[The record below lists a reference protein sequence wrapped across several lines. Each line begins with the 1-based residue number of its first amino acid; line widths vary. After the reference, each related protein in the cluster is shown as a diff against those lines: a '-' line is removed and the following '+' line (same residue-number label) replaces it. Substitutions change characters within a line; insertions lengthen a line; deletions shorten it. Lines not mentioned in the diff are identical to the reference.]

1 MSTLRA
7 DGRRTAEAPG
17 RTAFVYRPTASP
29 QAAAEWSPR
38 QIAMTDLRTV
48 AGRAYPRVTGLFREK
63 SWVFFEI
70 LLPFLA
76 TSAFVFVYR
85 ALEAPPQY
93 VGFVVL
99 GGAMTAFWLNV
110 IWMMAQQL
118 WWEKSQGN
126 LELYFAAP
134 MNIMAVLFGMAFG
147 GFVMSSTRAVAVL
160 VIATTLYGVT
170 FAIDQWLLLGA
181 VFLLTMAALYGLGMV
196 LASLFLMWGREA
208 WHLTQVLVE
217 PVYFVSG
224 LNFPVGR
231 LGVLGSVAISVLPL
245 AVGLD
250 AMRQLAFADAA
261 YPAGTPSPAVEAGIL
276 VAMTVVFLVLARW
289 ALTTLERRARQEGRL
304 SVRWQ

>member
-1 MSTLRA
+1 MTA
-7 DGRRTAEAPG
+7 TGRN
-17 RTAFVYRPTASP
+17 AFVYRPTASP
-29 QAAAEWSPR
+29 QAAANWSPR
-38 QIAMTDLRTV
+38 QVAMTNLRTV
-48 AGRAYPRVTGLFREK
+48 IGRAYPRVRGLAREK

-85 ALEAPPQY
+85 AIGAPPQY
-93 VGFVVL
+93 IGFVVL

-134 MNIMAVLFGMAFG
+134 MHIMAVLFGMAFG
-147 GFVMSSTRAVAVL
+147 GFVMSSTRAAAVL
-160 VIATTLYGVT
+160 IIATVVYGVS
-170 FAIDQWLLLGA
+170 FQIDQWALLLA
-181 VFLLTMAALYGLGMV
+181 VFALTLAALYGLGMM

-208 WHLTQVLVE
+208 WHLTQLLIE

-224 LNFPVGR
+224 LNFPIAR
-231 LGVLGSVAISVLPL
+231 LGVLGSVAISLLPL

-261 YPAGTPSPAVEAGIL
+261 YPAGTPSPLVEAGIL
-276 VAMTVVFLVLARW
+276 VGMVVVFTALSRWTLAV
-289 ALTTLERRARQEGRL
+289 LERRARQEGRL

>member
-1 MSTLRA
+1 MT
-7 DGRRTAEAPG
+7 G
-17 RTAFVYRPTASP
+17 RTRVRLPPTASP
-29 QAAAEWSPR
+29 QEAANWSRR
-38 QIAMTDLRTV
+38 QVLVTDLRSV
-48 AGRAYPRVTGLFREK
+48 GGRAYPRVTGMFREK

-85 ALEAPPQY
+85 ALQAPPEY
-93 VGFVVL
+93 IGFVVL

-134 MNIMAVLFGMAFG
+134 MNIMSVLFGMAVG
-147 GFVMSSTRAVAVL
+147 GMVMSSTRAAAVL
-160 VIATTLYGVT
+160 IVATLVFDVS
-170 FAIDQWLLLGA
+170 FAVDQWLLLIG
-181 VFLLTMAALYGLGMV
+181 VFFLTLAALYGLGMV

-208 WHLTQVLVE
+208 WHLTQLLTE

-231 LGVLGSVAISVLPL
+231 LGVARL
-245 AVGLD
+245 AGDRDPAARRRPRCD
-250 AMRQLAFADAA
+250 A
-261 YPAGTPSPAVEAGIL
+261 PARVRRCRVPARD
-276 VAMTVVFLVLARW
+276 T
-289 ALTTLERRARQEGRL
+289 QP
-304 SVRWQ
+304 

>member
-1 MSTLRA
+1 MSTPYVFRA
-7 DGRRTAEAPG
+7 TR
-17 RTAFVYRPTASP
+17 SP
-29 QAAAEWSPR
+29 QEAAAWSPR
-38 QIAMTDLRTV
+38 QILATDLRAV
-48 AGRAYPRVTGLFREK
+48 RGRAYPRVTGMFREK

-85 ALEAPPQY
+85 ALQAPPEY
-93 VGFVVL
+93 IGFVVL

-134 MNIMAVLFGMAFG
+134 MNIMSVLFGMAVG
-147 GFVMSSTRAVAVL
+147 GFVMSSTRAAAVL
-160 VIATTLYGVT
+160 VIATTLYGVS
-170 FAIDQWLLLGA
+170 FAIDQWVLLIA
-181 VFLLTMAALYGLGMV
+181 VFFLTLAALYGLGMV

-208 WHLTQVLVE
+208 WHLTQLLVE

-224 LNFPVGR
+224 MSFPVGR
-231 LGVLGSVAISVLPL
+231 LGIVGSLAISTLPL

-261 YPAGTPSPAVEAGIL
+261 YPLGTPSPQIEALIL
-276 VAMTVVFLVLARW
+276 VAMTVLFLLVARWTLRILENLAR
-289 ALTTLERRARQEGRL
+289 REGRL

>member
-1 MSTLRA
+1 MSTVRA
-7 DGRRTAEAPG
+7 DGRRTNEAPG

-29 QAAAEWSPR
+29 QEAAVWTPR
-38 QIAMTDLRTV
+38 QVAMTNLRTV
-48 AGRAYPRVTGLFREK
+48 MGRAYPRVTGLFREK

-134 MNIMAVLFGMAFG
+134 MHIMAVLFGMAFG
-147 GFVMSSTRAVAVL
+147 GFVMSSTRAAAVL

-170 FAIDQWLLLGA
+170 FSVDQWALLIG
-181 VFLLTMAALYGLGMV
+181 VFLLTLAALYGLGMM

-208 WHLTQVLVE
+208 WHLTQLLIE

-231 LGVLGSVAISVLPL
+231 LGVAGLGRDQPPAARGRARRDAPARLRRRRLP
-245 AVGLD
+245 D
-250 AMRQLAFADAA
+250 RH
-261 YPAGTPSPAVEAGIL
+261 AGPAVEALIL
-276 VAMTVVFLVLARW
+276 LVMVVVFVGL
-289 ALTTLERRARQEGRL
+289 LTVDAAVLERMARAEGRL

>member
-1 MSTLRA
+1 
-7 DGRRTAEAPG
+7 
-17 RTAFVYRPTASP
+17 
-29 QAAAEWSPR
+29 
-38 QIAMTDLRTV
+38 MTDLRTIV
-48 AGRAYPRVTGLFREK
+48 GRAYPRIRGMVREP

-85 ALEAPPQY
+85 ALQAPPEY

-134 MNIMAVLFGMAFG
+134 MNFMSVLLGMAIG
-147 GFVMSSTRAVAVL
+147 GFVMSSTRAVVVL
-160 VIATTLYGVT
+160 VIATTIFNVT
-170 FAIDQWLLLGA
+170 FAVDQWLLLLA
-181 VFLLTMAALYGLGMV
+181 VFALTLASLYCLGMV

-208 WHLTQVLVE
+208 WHLTQLLQE

-231 LGVLGSVAISVLPL
+231 LGILGALSVSLLPL

-250 AMRQLAFADAA
+250 AMRQLAFAGSP
-261 YPAGTPSPAVEAGIL
+261 YPVGTPPPEVEALIL
-276 VAMTVVFLVLARW
+276 VGMTVVFLALARW
-289 ALTTLERRARQEGRL
+289 TLRTLERRARGAGRL
-304 SVRWQ
+304 SIRWQ